1 LNIKIRDNNL
11 KNSKQHKFEKRK
23 DSDTMFNENS
33 QRNNPNLPNNNDN
46 VLINEDEFILNRQNS
61 FENYRKISQMLDI

>member
-11 KNSKQHKFEKRK
+11 KNSKQNKFEKRK

-33 QRNNPNLPNNNDN
+33 QRNNPNLPNSNDN